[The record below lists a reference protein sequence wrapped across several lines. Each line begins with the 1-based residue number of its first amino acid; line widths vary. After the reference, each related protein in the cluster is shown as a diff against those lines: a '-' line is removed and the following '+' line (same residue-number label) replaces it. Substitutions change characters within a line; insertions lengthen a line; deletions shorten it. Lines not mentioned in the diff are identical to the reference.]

1 MSRKVELSPSF
12 LREKYHE
19 EGKTLS
25 EIAEEVGC
33 SPATVHN
40 RMEEHGIERRHPK
53 AWKDRVTVTCANCG
67 SEKDVEQ
74 AHFEAFD
81 RFYCDNEC
89 QGKFLQKTGR
99 TRGENNGRWKGKISV
114 DCAYCGDEVEVYP
127 CRLDEKEN
135 HLCSQSCRAAWYS
148 ENLSGE
154 DHPLWQPGNNQY
166 SGRWLAARR
175 QVRNRDGNECQLC
188 GRSGDDEG
196 RVPDVHH
203 IEPVRSFETEDDAHV
218 PDNLIQ
224 LCRSCHAQME
234 QLKPERQ
241 RTIFERKECGPFDE
255 TAS

>member
-1 MSRKVELSPSF
+1 MPRKIELSPSF
-12 LREKYHE
+12 LRERYHE

-53 AWKDRVTVTCANCG
+53 AWKDRMTVTCANCG

-74 AHFEAFD
+74 THFEAFD

-89 QGKFLQKTGR
+89 Q
-99 TRGENNGRWKGKISV
+99 
-114 DCAYCGDEVEVYP
+114 
-127 CRLDEKEN
+127 
-135 HLCSQSCRAAWYS
+135 
-148 ENLSGE
+148 
-154 DHPLWQPGNNQY
+154 
-166 SGRWLAARR
+166 
-175 QVRNRDGNECQLC
+175 LC
-188 GRSGDDEG
+188 GRSDDGEG

-203 IEPVRSFETEDDAHV
+203 IEPVRSFETEDAAHE

-224 LCRSCHAQME
+224 LCRSCHVQME

-241 RTIFERKECGPFDE
+241 RAIFERKESGPFDE
-255 TAS
+255 TVS